1 MTTIMAKNEAQEFA
15 VIEMAGKQ
23 YKVAVGDV
31 ITLDKQF
38 DEFKAGEKLTVK
50 EVLLVDTGAETKVGA
65 PHVAGSEVQVI
76 FEEEGQ
82 GKKIAV
88 RRFRSK
94 SRYTRRYGHRQPFTK
109 LKVAAIK

>member
-1 MTTIMAKNEAQEFA
+1 MTSVMAKKEAQEFA
-15 VIEMAGKQ
+15 VVEMAGKQ

-38 DEFKAGEKLTVK
+38 PDFKAGDKMSIK
-50 EVLLVDTGAETKVGA
+50 DVLLVSTGSDTKVGA
-65 PHVAGSEVQVI
+65 PTVSESVVQAI

-94 SRYTRRYGHRQPFTK
+94 SRYTRRYGHRQPYTK
-109 LKVAAIK
+109 LKIAAIK